1 MVLRDNWFSA
11 AAEADNGAPIFINGR
26 LDIEEF
32 QQSGKFT
39 ERVEVYW
46 KYTPDYNHLPSDKEG
61 KMMEE
66 VLELLKKTM
75 EKDKLAILTGVY
87 TGNDERTMVFYTRTA
102 RVWGERLN
110 EALKNLPQLPLQIYV
125 EKDKEWNEY
134 KEMLEAKEYG
144 E

>member
-26 LDIEEF
+26 IDIDEF
-32 QQSGKFT
+32 RNSGKFP

-46 KYTPDYNHLPSDKEG
+46 AYAPCYNHLPSEEEG
-61 KMMEE
+61 KQMEE
-66 VLELLKKTM
+66 VLDLLKRAM

-87 TGNDERTMVFYTRTA
+87 TGNDERTMVFYTRSS

-110 EALKNLPQLPLQIYV
+110 DVLSELPLLPIEIYV
-125 EKDKEWNEY
+125 EKDVEWNEY
-134 KEMLEAKEYG
+134 AEMLEAQEFG

>member
-26 LDIEEF
+26 IDIDVF
-32 QQSGKFT
+32 RTSGKFP

-46 KYTPDYNHLPSDKEG
+46 AYAPSFNHLPSDEEG
-61 KMMEE
+61 KQMEE
-66 VLELLKKTM
+66 VLTLLKRAA

-87 TGNDERTMVFYTRTA
+87 TGNDERTMVFYTRNSQA
-102 RVWGERLN
+102 FGKLLN
-110 EALKNLPQLPLQIYV
+110 EVLKDFPLLPLQLYV
-125 EKDKEWNEY
+125 EKDVEWNEY
-134 KEMLEAKEYG
+134 AEMLEAREYG

>member
-26 LDIEEF
+26 IDIDEF
-32 QQSGKFT
+32 RNSGKFP

-46 KYTPDYNHLPSDKEG
+46 AYVPYYNHLPSEEEG
-61 KMMEE
+61 KQMEE
-66 VLELLKKTM
+66 VLDLLKRAM

-87 TGNDERTMVFYTRTA
+87 TGNDERTMVFYTRSA

-110 EALKNLPQLPLQIYV
+110 DVLSELPLLPIEIYV
-125 EKDKEWNEY
+125 EKDVEWNEY
-134 KEMLEAKEYG
+134 AEMLEAQEFG

>member
-26 LDIEEF
+26 IDIDEF
-32 QQSGKFT
+32 RNSGKFP

-46 KYTPDYNHLPSDKEG
+46 AYAPYYNHLPSEEEG
-61 KMMEE
+61 KQMEE
-66 VLELLKKTM
+66 VLDLLKRAM

-87 TGNDERTMVFYTRTA
+87 TGNDERTMVFYTRSA
-102 RVWGERLN
+102 RGWGERLN
-110 EALKNLPQLPLQIYV
+110 DVLSELPLLPIEIYV
-125 EKDKEWNEY
+125 EKDVEWNEY
-134 KEMLEAKEYG
+134 AEMLEAQEFG